1 MTLPLLVS
9 VPHAGLR
16 VPAEVESVCTLS
28 PAEIAADS
36 DGGAYEIYAIE
47 AEVGAFVTTDVARA
61 VVDMNRARDD
71 RRLDGVVKTHSSY
84 MACVWDRLLTET
96 EIEGLLAAY
105 YDPYHAQLTEL
116 GTAGRWPLGV
126 DCHTMAA
133 VGPPVGPD
141 PGRER
146 PWVCVSNADGTCPQ
160 EWVDTLQEG
169 FQQQLDGSVKINDP
183 FRGGYTC
190 RSHSAEMP
198 WVQIELSRA
207 EYLPY
212 DAKRQVVLAALAHWA
227 ERHA

>member
-1 MTLPLLVS
+1 MTLPIIVS

-16 VPAEVESVCTLS
+16 VPSEVASLCALS
-28 PAEIAADS
+28 PAEIEADS
-36 DGGAYEIYAIE
+36 DGGAGEIYSFA
-47 AEVGAFVTTDVARA
+47 AEVGGFATTDVARA
-61 VVDMNRARDD
+61 VVDLNRARDD
-71 RRLDGVVKTHSSY
+71 RRPDGVVKTHTSY
-84 MACVWDRLLTET
+84 EVGTWNRPLSES

-105 YDPYHAQLTEL
+105 YVPYHGRLTEL
-116 GTAGRWPLGV
+116 GLAGRWPLGV

-146 PWVCVSNADGTCPQ
+146 PWVCLSNAGGTCPT
-160 EWVDTLQEG
+160 EWIDTLREG
-169 FQQQLDGSVKINDP
+169 FQQQLDGPVRVNDP
-183 FRGGYTC
+183 FRGGFIT

-207 EYLPY
+207 PYLPY
-212 DAKRQVVLAALAHWA
+212 DAKRRVVLTALRHWA